1 MSNLTI
7 YHQIPQDLFMGFSE
21 LFIMVASFEYAYF
34 AAPRSAQTLF
44 MSLRFCSIGIS
55 SFIGTG
61 YIAAFAT
68 SSFHL
73 DFSVSIKLVQ
83 SVISSVFVLSIFLV
97 SN

>member
-7 YHQIPQDLFMGFSE
+7 YHQIPQGLFMGFSE

-83 SVISSVFVLSIFLV
+83 SISHQFLLYQYF
-97 SN
+97 